1 MTTYDNPR
9 GRRLVLSCWV
19 LCVGGWRNGNVLR
32 AFVAINGCT
41 AYDLEYCLERK
52 KTILSVNVTFG
63 PRIISHMLFIERNA
77 GNILVV
83 LLSSVFFKKFRV
95 FLFCFLFLLS

>member
-1 MTTYDNPR
+1 M
-9 GRRLVLSCWV
+9 LSCWV

-77 GNILVV
+77 GNITRSFVIV
-83 LLSSVFFKKFRV
+83 CLLKKIQRVSECSYFVSS
-95 FLFCFLFLLS
+95 SS